1 MAMEMITKELAIGM
15 NEDGTDTVYTTGDGK
30 ATPFLPADEM
40 MPVVRELHA
49 ENKRLWKLC
58 FIVFCGLAAII
69 VVDDYK
75 LVLLLLVL
83 KNGGPSISIEVEASP
98 TITVSPINTN
108 TASPINTN
116 TIGAS
121 PIKGEPTMQ
130 NAASPTFKQMLEV
143 GLHWLPKVPVDARY
157 KARRGGDER
166 MILEHMAVQDLIPH

>member
-1 MAMEMITKELAIGM
+1 MEMITKELAVDM

-40 MPVVRELHA
+40 MPVVCELHA
-49 ENKRLWKLC
+49 ENKRLWKFC
-58 FIVFCGLAAII
+58 FIVLCDLAAII
-69 VVDDYK
+69 VMHDYK

-108 TASPINTN
+108 T
-116 TIGAS
+116 AS

>member
-1 MAMEMITKELAIGM
+1 
-15 NEDGTDTVYTTGDGK
+15 
-30 ATPFLPADEM
+30 
-40 MPVVRELHA
+40 MPVVRELRA
-49 ENKRLWKLC
+49 ENKQLWKLC
-58 FIVFCGLAAII
+58 FIVLCGLAVTI

-130 NAASPTFKQMLEV
+130 NAARLADVQT
-143 GLHWLPKVPVDARY
+143 DARGWL
-157 KARRGGDER
+157 A
-166 MILEHMAVQDLIPH
+166 LAS